1 MEGTDRETRTFTIS
15 VAGDTA
21 DEIDL
26 FALDEARRVFGPDV
40 PLAIDH
46 SYLIVP
52 GSCTTTSAGTRR
64 AHSGHDRWPAYRT
77 GSCGTGPAPG

>member
-1 MEGTDRETRTFTIS
+1 MNDTSQSGVFGTRKVRVRAF
-15 VAGDTA
+15 GDTA

-52 GSCTTTSAGTRR
+52 VENTSQGGKAGGKAYTASVDVRERPGS
-64 AHSGHDRWPAYRT
+64 
-77 GSCGTGPAPG
+77 